1 MTGREGEPRLAGAAQ
16 TNFEAVSG
24 MPQPD
29 CPMTIVQT
37 ALMSHGTC
45 ACITRCLLH
54 VARVP
59 CVLQCSDRRS
69 EIKFRKVRGFH
80 SDRRAHDA
88 VLPVQTADG
97 SGAAGVP
104 GEVTERGF
112 DCHRPAHSRR
122 KLRDVSACIHRTVR
136 LQRKLVALH
145 RAPRV
150 CRCSNRR
157 AAADRA
163 RPRRTAPST
172 RATPSQGEPV
182 GTR

>member
-1 MTGREGEPRLAGAAQ
+1 MY
-16 TNFEAVSG
+16 
-24 MPQPD
+24 
-29 CPMTIVQT
+29 QT

-59 CVLQCSDRRS
+59 CVVQCSDRRP
-69 EIKFRKVRGFH
+69 EIKFRKVPSH
-80 SDRRAHDA
+80 NKILKPHDA

-145 RAPRV
+145 RPRV
-150 CRCSNRR
+150 S
-157 AAADRA
+157 AAAATVALPPTGPAPGGRLHPRA
-163 RPRRTAPST
+163 RRHRKANPSE
-172 RATPSQGEPV
+172 RVRYCGGQVSEVA
-182 GTR
+182 RW

>member
-59 CVLQCSDRRS
+59 CVVQCSDRRP
-69 EIKFRKVRGFH
+69 EIKFRKVPSHNKMPGMPVEAFIRTDERTMLSYLFKPLT
-80 SDRRAHDA
+80 DQARRAFR
-88 VLPVQTADG
+88 
-97 SGAAGVP
+97 
-104 GEVTERGF
+104 E
-112 DCHRPAHSRR
+112 
-122 KLRDVSACIHRTVR
+122 K
-136 LQRKLVALH
+136 
-145 RAPRV
+145 
-150 CRCSNRR
+150 
-157 AAADRA
+157 
-163 RPRRTAPST
+163 
-172 RATPSQGEPV
+172 
-182 GTR
+182 